1 MGSDRCAGVGRRH
14 GAGRDV
20 NDGDGRPAARDNF
33 VVPALGDNYGPYVP
47 VTTPEEAWPITG
59 LADYTLDTSIRI
71 GLRELEREMANYPDQ
86 PLLIFGY

>member
-1 MGSDRCAGVGRRH
+1 M
-14 GAGRDV
+14 
-20 NDGDGRPAARDNF
+20 
-33 VVPALGDNYGPYVP
+33 VPALGDNYGPYVP

-86 PLLIFGY
+86 PLLIFGYYAELNVLG

>member
-1 MGSDRCAGVGRRH
+1 MAK
-14 GAGRDV
+14 
-20 NDGDGRPAARDNF
+20 NNL
-33 VVPALGDNYGPYVP
+33 VVPGLGDNYGPYVP

-86 PLLIFGY
+86 PC